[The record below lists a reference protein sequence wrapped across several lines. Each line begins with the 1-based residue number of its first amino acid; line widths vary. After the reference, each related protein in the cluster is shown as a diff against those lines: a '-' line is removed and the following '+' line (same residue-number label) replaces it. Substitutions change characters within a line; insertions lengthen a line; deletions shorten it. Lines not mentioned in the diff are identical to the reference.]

1 MRIATF
7 ADENWTS
14 FSGQPHLIV
23 SKMKDRI
30 YQFMKQQG
38 MSQKQFASELCVAEA
53 TLSSIFTG
61 RTRPTN
67 ALISAIHERF
77 PEVSIP
83 WLMFGEGD
91 MFVGETV
98 KETSAPA
105 PLSSPQGD
113 MFASSSPSAQ
123 VLDTAIPPT
132 STPSPAP
139 ILRETIKYIDKPQR
153 KITEIRVFFDDG
165 TYETFSANWRVLIIS
180 APNLTPLRGTP
191 HRPALHAAS
200 S

>member
-1 MRIATF
+1 
-7 ADENWTS
+7 
-14 FSGQPHLIV
+14 
-23 SKMKDRI
+23 MKDRI

-67 ALISAIHERF
+67 ALITAMHERF
-77 PEVSIP
+77 PEVSIS

-91 MFVGETV
+91 MYVGETV

-105 PLSSPQGD
+105 SSPSPQGD
-113 MFASSSPSAQ
+113 MFASSLSSVPVPDAAVPS
-123 VLDTAIPPT
+123 T

-165 TYETFSANWRVLIIS
+165 TYETFS
-180 APNLTPLRGTP
+180 PN
-191 HRPALHAAS
+191 
-200 S
+200 

>member
-1 MRIATF
+1 
-7 ADENWTS
+7 
-14 FSGQPHLIV
+14 
-23 SKMKDRI
+23 MKDRI

-38 MSQKQFASELCVAEA
+38 ISQKQFASELCVAEA

-139 ILRETIKYIDKPQR
+139 ILSETIKYIDKPQR

-165 TYETFSANWRVLIIS
+165 TYETFSAN
-180 APNLTPLRGTP
+180 
-191 HRPALHAAS
+191 
-200 S
+200 

>member
-1 MRIATF
+1 
-7 ADENWTS
+7 
-14 FSGQPHLIV
+14 
-23 SKMKDRI
+23 MKDRI

-38 MSQKQFASELCVAEA
+38 MSQKQFAGELCVAEA

-67 ALISAIHERF
+67 ALITALHERF

-91 MFVGETV
+91 MYVGETV
-98 KETSAPA
+98 KESSVPS
-105 PLSSPQGD
+105 PDPSPQAD
-113 MFASSSPSAQ
+113 MFASSPTSVPVPDGA
-123 VLDTAIPPT
+123 VPPT
-132 STPSPAP
+132 SAPSPVP

-165 TYETFSANWRVLIIS
+165 TYETFAAN
-180 APNLTPLRGTP
+180 
-191 HRPALHAAS
+191 
-200 S
+200 